1 MRIQH
6 NIMAMNVYRNYNKNT
21 SALSKNLE
29 KLSSGY
35 KINRA
40 GDDAAGLAISEK
52 MRAQITGLEAA
63 QKNVKDGISLVNTS
77 EGAMQEIQDMLNRM
91 VYLATQSANGTYDN
105 EVDRKNLQQE
115 VDQLR
120 SEINRIAD
128 SANFN
133 GIKLMDGVSGSGS
146 LTKLPVDYN
155 TVSTT
160 AGVTLDS
167 VKDGAGTKGVY
178 TIDIKNKFSYGD
190 QLNIKGY
197 TEGTTEIGAGGGA
210 GLTLTMGTN
219 FTGDTAEDQAQSI
232 KDTLTG
238 SIGGYF
244 DVKAEGTQII
254 ITAKQEGTLKPETD
268 PPVKVGSIDSVTITN
283 QDMAITADTGTAAA
297 NGTANAKQYIGSF
310 EVIGGKTSAN
320 AANIEVGDT
329 LTFKFKDAN
338 GKELTAKIT
347 ANAEM
352 TNPSAATA
360 TEAIVKAL
368 QEAHFD
374 DNKDTTGVDES
385 QLKVGD
391 LFTLTANKEET
402 VAAGVTAN
410 GTIRVEGA
418 NAVVPGGSSA
428 VDFTITKKNG
438 SEQTFAATEGQ
449 ASLAATTLATQSWE
463 STAITTTNFT
473 AGDKV
478 KITGTLKDGRDFEIL
493 LEAGKDFEVDK
504 NTTIATAAKNT
515 LDNLAEALKSKDVN
529 VVLKD
534 GTTKEVI
541 EGAKMTGEDLFGDK
555 GEFTAS
561 ATAGGVF
568 KIVAKNAGKPDINA
582 ASNINTVEVKPL
594 ASAEAPLTREL
605 PDAQGAAKSSFTFD
619 DKLSYG
625 AAVTVGD
632 NTYEIVADARDTVN
646 RNNTAVVVKDQ
657 RHRLYC

>member
-1 MRIQH
+1 MI
-6 NIMAMNVYRNYNKNT
+6 IK
-21 SALSKNLE
+21 
-29 KLSSGY
+29 
-35 KINRA
+35 
-40 GDDAAGLAISEK
+40 
-52 MRAQITGLEAA
+52 
-63 QKNVKDGISLVNTS
+63 
-77 EGAMQEIQDMLNRM
+77 
-91 VYLATQSANGTYDN
+91 TQP
-105 EVDRKNLQQE
+105 V
-115 VDQLR
+115 
-120 SEINRIAD
+120 
-128 SANFN
+128 
-133 GIKLMDGVSGSGS
+133 LM
-146 LTKLPVDYN
+146 
-155 TVSTT
+155 
-160 AGVTLDS
+160 
-167 VKDGAGTKGVY
+167 
-178 TIDIKNKFSYGD
+178 
-190 QLNIKGY
+190 
-197 TEGTTEIGAGGGA
+197 
-210 GLTLTMGTN
+210 
-219 FTGDTAEDQAQSI
+219 
-232 KDTLTG
+232 
-238 SIGGYF
+238 
-244 DVKAEGTQII
+244 
-254 ITAKQEGTLKPETD
+254 
-268 PPVKVGSIDSVTITN
+268 
-283 QDMAITADTGTAAA
+283 
-297 NGTANAKQYIGSF
+297 
-310 EVIGGKTSAN
+310 
-320 AANIEVGDT
+320 
-329 LTFKFKDAN
+329 
-338 GKELTAKIT
+338 
-347 ANAEM
+347 
-352 TNPSAATA
+352 
-360 TEAIVKAL
+360 
-368 QEAHFD
+368 
-374 DNKDTTGVDES
+374 
-385 QLKVGD
+385 KVGD

-632 NTYEIVADARDTVN
+632 NTYEIMAEAINKNEKDKGTGYTADYNGSTVTVASDKIGSDQKALAVSMPYGDSVTTASFSFNPAVVKENSTLTFNDQKYEFVKKGGKASEGAVAIEVEDFAKATSKDLGDAFLAVLKNGTGSITEDGTITMRSNEVDGKIADPVLQFENYLTLQIGDTSDSYNQLRVDLADMHTKALGIDGIDIGNAEGAKAAIDVIRGATNSVSAVRGKLGAISNRLDHTSNNLSVMRENIQDAESAIRDTDIADEMMKYTK
-646 RNNTAVVVKDQ
+646 NNIFSLRRKNKINKRVKKPVFM
-657 RHRLYC
+657 RICGGMAPGCEECLAA